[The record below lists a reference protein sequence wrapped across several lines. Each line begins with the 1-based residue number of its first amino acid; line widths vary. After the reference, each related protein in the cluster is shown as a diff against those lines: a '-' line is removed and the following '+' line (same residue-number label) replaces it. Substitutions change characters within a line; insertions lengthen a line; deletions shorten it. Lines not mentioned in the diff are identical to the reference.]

1 MINKNSLSSNSMM
14 HQSQSDGNQ
23 KSIWQGM
30 KTSPPPPSSSTIEKV
45 KKLVVKTNNNN
56 VNEETWLFTTKPIR
70 FHYPLSYQFDNNDD
84 STNAPR
90 NLNKNK
96 DKMDTLPRTFSEMAK
111 DLHDDQHGIG
121 HKINYKHYAIM
132 TVLFTIL
139 VLSMIWLLAH
149 DSHKCTVDQH
159 TVDTCLRR
167 LTFFSSEINHFPTT
181 GKELDKYCKEKI
193 ESVKCLRHFVEGCL
207 EPDKLQRSY
216 FKRFVSNYQRQLD
229 KICLRY
235 TERQRFLEYSDCLS
249 ESDLIQNVSTCQ
261 DAFQNQLI
269 YIAQNLDGKQRL
281 QAACCAFGARSDC
294 LDRTI
299 STAPCTSNAQVRNFI
314 LDQVEGP
321 FRGII
326 DSVCEPHHST
336 RYGCQ
341 QLVEPTLYEKLFE
354 HPETLIKK
362 FDQTEMLPAD
372 EMDFSS
378 SLTNNS
384 IANSTNSI
392 SSRFKVIQL
401 IFYEN
406 FLSYFVIIRS
416 D

>member
-139 VLSMIWLLAH
+139 VLSSKVFNFRKFYITSLIYSLYKVIWLLAH

-181 GKELDKYCKEKI
+181 GKELDKYCK
-193 ESVKCLRHFVEGCL
+193 
-207 EPDKLQRSY
+207 Y
-216 FKRFVSNYQRQLD
+216 VS
-229 KICLRY
+229 
-235 TERQRFLEYSDCLS
+235 LS
-249 ESDLIQNVSTCQ
+249 S
-261 DAFQNQLI
+261 
-269 YIAQNLDGKQRL
+269 
-281 QAACCAFGARSDC
+281 
-294 LDRTI
+294 
-299 STAPCTSNAQVRNFI
+299 
-314 LDQVEGP
+314 
-321 FRGII
+321 
-326 DSVCEPHHST
+326 
-336 RYGCQ
+336 
-341 QLVEPTLYEKLFE
+341 
-354 HPETLIKK
+354 
-362 FDQTEMLPAD
+362 
-372 EMDFSS
+372 
-378 SLTNNS
+378 
-384 IANSTNSI
+384 
-392 SSRFKVIQL
+392 
-401 IFYEN
+401 
-406 FLSYFVIIRS
+406 
-416 D
+416 

>member
-1 MINKNSLSSNSMM
+1 M
-14 HQSQSDGNQ
+14 HQSQSGGNQ
-23 KSIWQGM
+23 QSIWWWM
-30 KTSPPPPSSSTIEKV
+30 ATNPSPLSSSTEEKL
-45 KKLVVKTNNNN
+45 KKLVVKANNNST
-56 VNEETWLFTTKPIR
+56 NEDTWLFTTNPIQ
-70 FHYPLSYQFDNNDD
+70 FHYPLSHHQFDNN
-84 STNAPR
+84 NNNIFVPQK
-90 NLNKNK
+90 LNKNK
-96 DKMDTLPRTFSEMAK
+96 EKMDTLPRTFNEMAK
-111 DLHDDQHGIG
+111 DLHDDQHGIV

-167 LTFFSSEINHFPTT
+167 LTFFSEINHFPTN
-181 GKELDKYCKEKI
+181 GKELDKYCKDKM

-216 FKRFVSNYQRQLD
+216 FKKFVSNYQRQLD

-249 ESDLIQNVSTCQ
+249 ESDLIHNVSTCQ
-261 DAFQNQLI
+261 NAFQNQLI
-269 YIAQNLDGKQRL
+269 YIAQNLDGEQRL

-299 STAPCTSNAQVRNFI
+299 STVSCASNNQVRSFV
-314 LDQVEGP
+314 LDQIEGP
-321 FRGII
+321 FLGII
-326 DSVCEPHHST
+326 DSVCEPYHST

-354 HPETLIKK
+354 HPETLIRKY
-362 FDQTEMLPAD
+362 DQTKMLSSD

-378 SLTNNS
+378 PSLVNDS
-384 IANSTNSI
+384 ITNSTNSI
-392 SSRFKVIQL
+392 SSRFKVVQL
-401 IFYEN
+401 IFYEK
-406 FLSYFVIIRS
+406 FLSYFIIIRS
-416 D
+416 N